1 MAETDT
7 YKQVFVTYP
16 VQQQDGNFY
25 HIDYVPQYVP
35 VEYPKT
41 TDPIPAELQ
50 GKIAKYD
57 WQTGEWIDSQ
67 IDPTTAAITALQTNA
82 AVIMVQLMTIKST
95 LAALQKQL
103 SAVNN
108 PTSSATTT
116 NPTANTATTTKEA

>member
-35 VEYPKT
+35 VEYSKT

-67 IDPTTAAITALQTNA
+67 IDPTTAAITALQANA
-82 AVIMVQLMTIKST
+82 ALLMVQFTTIKT
-95 LAALQKQL
+95 ALAGLQKQVAAL
-103 SAVNN
+103 
-108 PTSSATTT
+108 T
-116 NPTANTATTTKEA
+116 NPATSTTSTTTTKEA

>member
-57 WQTGEWIDSQ
+57 WQTSEWIDSG
-67 IDPTTAAITALQTNA
+67 IDPTTAAITALQANA
-82 AVIMVQLMTIKST
+82 AMLMLQFTTIKST
-95 LAALQKQL
+95 LAGLQKQI
-103 SAVNN
+103 
-108 PTSSATTT
+108 SSLT
-116 NPTANTATTTKEA
+116 NPATTTTKEA